1 MLTTAARETNHTPV
15 LNKLIPSTD
24 SAFGRTAITS
34 CSVTTFCFYIIQ
46 SQNSPARYQLTEHMN
61 WQRHTRSS
69 VHACVWDSILRNSW
83 SCRCITYLLVCL
95 LTQTFPIEEGVASS
109 KMAYSRLPVSGDD
122 RRNTRRATSG
132 LRERKGEKVLDLS
145 LFSTTPLLIAR
156 PLFDRPH
163 RAGAWNRPVKRASKR
178 KWAGGHIPRSVSL
191 KREA

>member
-1 MLTTAARETNHTPV
+1 MLTTAAREINHTPV

-109 KMAYSRLPVSGDD
+109 KMAYSRLRSGDTIAGT
-122 RRNTRRATSG
+122 RGGRRAGYGREKEKRSLTSPFSLPHPCSSHARFSIAPTERELGTGQSKERLRESG
-132 LRERKGEKVLDLS
+132 LEVT
-145 LFSTTPLLIAR
+145 F
-156 PLFDRPH
+156 
-163 RAGAWNRPVKRASKR
+163 RAAF
-178 KWAGGHIPRSVSL
+178 L
-191 KREA
+191 